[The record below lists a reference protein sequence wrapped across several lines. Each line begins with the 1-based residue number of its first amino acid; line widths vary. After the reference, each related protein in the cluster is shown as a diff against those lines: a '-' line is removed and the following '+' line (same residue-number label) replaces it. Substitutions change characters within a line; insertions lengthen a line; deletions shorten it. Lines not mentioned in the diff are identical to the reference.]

1 MDISQKIQ
9 SLRDE
14 LNLHNYNYYVLD
26 NAVIS
31 DYDFDIKLKQLQEL
45 EAIHPE
51 FFDESSPTQ
60 KVGGTITKNFYKV
73 GSFAIERRLS

>member
-1 MDISQKIQ
+1 MNNSLIQKQIQ

-31 DYDFDIKLKQLQEL
+31 DYDFDTTLRINLLKKSTL
-45 EAIHPE
+45 
-51 FFDESSPTQ
+51 
-60 KVGGTITKNFYKV
+60 V
-73 GSFAIERRLS
+73 

>member
-1 MDISQKIQ
+1 MNNSLIQKQIQ

-31 DYDFDIKLKQLQEL
+31 DYDFDTTLRINLLKKSTISINLGIIK
-45 EAIHPE
+45 I
-51 FFDESSPTQ
+51 F
-60 KVGGTITKNFYKV
+60 
-73 GSFAIERRLS
+73 

>member
-1 MDISQKIQ
+1 MNNSLIQKQIQ

-31 DYDFDIKLKQLQEL
+31 DYDFDTTLRINLLKKSTASLNL
-45 EAIHPE
+45 DI
-51 FFDESSPTQ
+51 
-60 KVGGTITKNFYKV
+60 IM
-73 GSFAIERRLS
+73 IL